1 MLVMILKKVPASLR
15 GELSRW
21 LIEPETGVFLGNP
34 SARVRDEL
42 WQLAVRKCKGGS
54 VLQIWSR
61 NGPQGYVYR
70 CAGAAPRRLKDF
82 EGIALVRRP
91 PKKHRSTKSKKQ
103 KPPDA
108 PAPDRHA
115 LFDN

>member
-1 MLVMILKKVPASLR
+1 LR

-42 WQLAVRKCKGGS
+42 WQMAVKKSKGGS
-54 VLQIWSR
+54 VVQLWSTR
-61 NGPQGYVYR
+61 APQGYKYR
-70 CAGAAPRRLKDF
+70 TLGNTGRELRDF
-82 EGIALVRRP
+82 EGIALVQMP
-91 PKKHRSTKSKKQ
+91 PKKTRNTKPGQSELE
-103 KPPDA
+103 PDA
-108 PAPDRHA
+108 PDS